1 MSSVSTLRCEVVF
14 EIYYRCQVYRYI
26 TPTSAL
32 TVTLVSPRRSTNSGF
47 TAIPHGIDTIL
58 FFAFALLIMVP
69 EYQKS
74 QSFEQ
79 AYRTC
84 LGCCFLLGLMELP
97 CVLLVSLFRRVIP
110 KAAMMSALAGVSLTF
125 ISMTF
130 VVQIFENP
138 AIGILPMVLILV
150 CYGSNVRL
158 PFKLPAAL
166 VALLLGALI
175 AYVFKWAGLGYLVPN
190 ENIKAAAGPD
200 EHVAVYFPSQ
210 TAGEVFA
217 ALGDPATWPYVTSV
231 VLPMMLINLVNN
243 IACVESA
250 RSVGDDYH
258 PQMVLTANAVIT
270 ILGSLIGNPFPTTIY
285 IGHPAF
291 KAMGATTGYSYIN
304 GFCVLILGTFDGAS
318 FLNRVVPQIAGVGLL
333 MWIGIVVT
341 AQAFDIQKSHAVA
354 VALGLLPALAAW
366 CLQNVEAVIEACSK
380 LLDPTGESPLPWSEI
395 MKTLEGNGVRM
406 YGLISLSRGYLLSS
420 IFLSSTLVHII
431 ERQFMSAAMW
441 MLVAAFLSFVGAVHS
456 FQVTEVS
463 VQHCRVLFELKEK
476 RNKGRC

>member
-1 MSSVSTLRCEVVF
+1 
-14 EIYYRCQVYRYI
+14 
-26 TPTSAL
+26 
-32 TVTLVSPRRSTNSGF
+32 
-47 TAIPHGIDTIL
+47 
-58 FFAFALLIMVP
+58 MVP

-74 QSFEQ
+74 RSFEQ

-84 LGCCFLLGLMELP
+84 LGCCFILGLFELP
-97 CVLLVSLFRRVIP
+97 CVLLVSIFRRVIP

-138 AIGILPMVLILV
+138 AIGILPLVLILV

-166 VALLLGALI
+166 VALLLGAMI
-175 AYVFKWAGLGYLVPN
+175 AYIFKWAGLGYLVPN
-190 ENIKAAAGPD
+190 EDIKSAGSS
-200 EHVAVYFPSQ
+200 VAGVYFPTQ
-210 TAGEVFA
+210 TVTTVFSA
-217 ALGDPATWPYVTSV
+217 VVDPATWPYVTSV

-250 RSVGDDYH
+250 RSVGDEYH
-258 PQMVLTANAVIT
+258 PQMVLTANALIT
-270 ILGSLIGNPFPTTIY
+270 IFGSLIGNPFPTTIY

-304 GFCVLILGTFDGAS
+304 GFCVLILGTVDGAS

-341 AQAFDIQKSHAVA
+341 AQAFDIEKSHAVA

-366 CLQNVEAVIEACSK
+366 CLQNVEAVIEACST

-395 MKTLEGNGVRM
+395 MKTLEAKGVRM

-441 MLVAAFLSFVGAVHS
+441 MLVASFLSFVGAVHS
-456 FQVTEVS
+456 FEVTEVCD
-463 VQHCRVLFELKEK
+463 V
-476 RNKGRC
+476 